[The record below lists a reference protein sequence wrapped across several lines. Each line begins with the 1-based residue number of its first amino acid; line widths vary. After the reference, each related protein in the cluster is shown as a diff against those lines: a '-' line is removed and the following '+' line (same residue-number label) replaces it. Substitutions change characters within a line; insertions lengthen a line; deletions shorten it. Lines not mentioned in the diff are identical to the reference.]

1 MSSCQLGTGI
11 LSGYCENQCPD
22 ITGTS
27 VRELQ
32 DACTK
37 LTRITILPDQENK
50 KWIYVLVDHT
60 KTHKER
66 TIDLPLNAISIL
78 KEIPKTS
85 VFVFANETGHI
96 LTLRQINSVLED
108 ACVHVAKKL
117 GAEGKTSDLRK
128 EVLIK
133 RSHKIRKT
141 YASRLSAA
149 GFPIDR
155 IREYLGHSSLQ
166 TTLGYIYDP
175 LSESERKDLLEAA
188 FSPWHPNGTPKLP
201 KIMGS

>member
-1 MSSCQLGTGI
+1 M
-11 LSGYCENQCPD
+11 Y
-22 ITGTS
+22 
-27 VRELQ
+27 
-32 DACTK
+32 
-37 LTRITILPDQENK
+37 RIFKAFRFIS
-50 KWIYVLVDHT
+50 VLV
-60 KTHKER
+60 K
-66 TIDLPLNAISIL
+66 
-78 KEIPKTS
+78 
-85 VFVFANETGHI
+85 VY
-96 LTLRQINSVLED
+96 INSQT
-108 ACVHVAKKL
+108 KKSPCL
-117 GAEGKTSDLRK
+117 YDHNGGIDRGESTSDLRK

-188 FSPWHPNGTPKLP
+188 FSPWHSNGTPKLP